1 MMMRRAAR
9 NTFFL
14 SVSQIIARLI
24 GFFYFIFMARVLG
37 VEVFGVYNFTLAF
50 IYNFI
55 PVAGLGVARLV
66 LRDISRKRQKTNFY
80 FPRLLPLCFFTSFG
94 AYFLALLL
102 GLILGQSL
110 RQIFYLAILGL
121 SLIPNNLTYLI
132 VSFRN
137 AREKMGYTAI
147 VNIVT
152 PILIALFGIVFVL
165 MKLPLSFILF
175 AHVLGGAV
183 VSLLLLNR
191 AQSWGLAW
199 GWVIDKKFWRYVFSQ
214 SWIFALLLILA
225 VFYLRLSVVLVGIL
239 KGAYFTGLY
248 GSVFK
253 FIEAIILVP
262 QSLALALFPISSKLL
277 VNNKKRL
284 AMIYKKGLGVLF
296 LFSLPFSLVIIFFS
310 RPILRLAYGSEYL
323 AAAPVFSLLG
333 WALILFFVNVLP
345 GNIILNSTKVKQFL
359 PLAVLNLLL
368 KLVFCLVLISRY
380 SILGAGWA
388 VIGGEMVGLVINNL
402 FVWKILKE

>member
-1 MMMRRAAR
+1 MMRRAAR

-121 SLIPNNLTYLI
+121 FLIPNNLTYLI

>member
-1 MMMRRAAR
+1 
-9 NTFFL
+9 
-14 SVSQIIARLI
+14 
-24 GFFYFIFMARVLG
+24 MARVLG

-121 SLIPNNLTYLI
+121 FLIPNNLTYLI

>member
-1 MMMRRAAR
+1 MMRRAAR

-37 VEVFGVYNFTLAF
+37 VEVFGIYNFTLAF

-80 FPRLLPLCFFTSFG
+80 FPRLLPLCFFTSLG

-152 PILIALFGIVFVL
+152 PVLIAVFGIVFVL

-191 AQSWGLAW
+191 AQSWGLAL

-388 VIGGEMVGLVINNL
+388 VIGGEMVGLIINNL

>member
-1 MMMRRAAR
+1 MMRRAAR

-121 SLIPNNLTYLI
+121 FLIPNNLTYLI

-152 PILIALFGIVFVL
+152 PILIAVFGIVFVL

>member
-1 MMMRRAAR
+1 MRRAAR

>member
-1 MMMRRAAR
+1 MMRRAAR

-121 SLIPNNLTYLI
+121 FLIPNNLTYLI

-137 AREKMGYTAI
+137 AREKMGYMAI

-152 PILIALFGIVFVL
+152 PILIAVFGIVFVL